1 MNIKN
6 INSVHFMNVV
16 MNIILEEIMTAENLI
31 FMTTTPSTFR
41 YRTRHALI
49 TLKFGNPTIVV
60 RTTFTLV
67 ELETKVL
74 VLGSLCVDLFR
85 DLYDTVSCMER
96 KGKVATLYVGR
107 SLGWFQGRMGRD
119 RTIGLSN
126 AIHVTAGRKQVV
138 FPFKDVKEFPDVF
151 YRAQCFGFGS
161 HSTE

>member
-31 FMTTTPSTFR
+31 FMTTTPSTFG

-74 VLGSLCVDLFR
+74 VLGSLCVDLVR

-96 KGKVATLYVGR
+96 KGSDSIRGPQ
-107 SLGWFQGRMGRD
+107 SRMVSRQDGVW
-119 RTIGLSN
+119 T
-126 AIHVTAGRKQVV
+126 K
-138 FPFKDVKEFPDVF
+138 
-151 YRAQCFGFGS
+151 GFG
-161 HSTE
+161 